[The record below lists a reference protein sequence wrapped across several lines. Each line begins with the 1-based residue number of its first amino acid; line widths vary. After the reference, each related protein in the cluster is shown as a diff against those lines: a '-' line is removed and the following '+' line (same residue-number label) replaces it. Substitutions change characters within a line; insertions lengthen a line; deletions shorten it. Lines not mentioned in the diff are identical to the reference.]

1 MNELEFQQVYE
12 TYQARILRYLIRLV
26 GAEEAEDLTQ
36 EVFVKVHQR
45 LKTFRGDA
53 QLSTWLYRIATNA
66 AIDKTRSAAYRQD
79 GQTRLLNESTETQ
92 DEEVWVDAGSSSLE
106 QVLFQK
112 ERYHCYTRFIKDLP

>member
-1 MNELEFQQVYE
+1 MEFQQVYE

-66 AIDKTRSAAYRQD
+66 AIDKTRALRIARMD
-79 GQTRLLNESTETQ
+79 RR
-92 DEEVWVDAGSSSLE
+92 D
-106 QVLFQK
+106 
-112 ERYHCYTRFIKDLP
+112 R